1 MGKVNYR
8 INQKELIKLR
18 EWKKRIDEARKGKYE
33 HPFQY
38 YKPFV
43 KVDDVN
49 SISRRHLYYC
59 PIQKRLVHLLSDGE
73 ANAYKFL
80 IYQPD
85 VVGIREQFPLHL
97 PKTLEIAESLQV
109 IHPRN
114 WKTKELYIMTTDLL
128 VDRVD
133 LETGEVYQ
141 QAANFKYWDVI
152 YEYVND
158 QLVVRKSWRTWQK
171 ALIEKTYW
179 DEKGVEFVQRTERD
193 SSKIAVQNITWF
205 QMRHDLNVEHAEL
218 KRFKEYFIQSYLNNP
233 RLWLEEHLNNVCKCL
248 GTSFRDAQAIF
259 QFAAFHHEFNLNIEY
274 PIRLSE
280 PLAVNM

>member
-8 INQKELIKLR
+8 INHKELIKLR
-18 EWKKRIDEARKGKYE
+18 EWKKRIDEARNGKFE
-33 HPFQY
+33 HPLQY

-114 WKTKELYIMTTDLL
+114 WKTKELYIMTTDL
-128 VDRVD
+128 
-133 LETGEVYQ
+133 
-141 QAANFKYWDVI
+141 
-152 YEYVND
+152 
-158 QLVVRKSWRTWQK
+158 
-171 ALIEKTYW
+171 
-179 DEKGVEFVQRTERD
+179 
-193 SSKIAVQNITWF
+193 
-205 QMRHDLNVEHAEL
+205 
-218 KRFKEYFIQSYLNNP
+218 
-233 RLWLEEHLNNVCKCL
+233 C
-248 GTSFRDAQAIF
+248 
-259 QFAAFHHEFNLNIEY
+259 
-274 PIRLSE
+274 
-280 PLAVNM
+280 